1 MVPLFGYSP
10 PQAILPSRTSTSLL
24 SPIIFNAYKTTSRWL
39 EIYTLRLRRN
49 KQRTLI
55 ENGDRS
61 QITKSGTRFI
71 WKLKTYAYGSSKKA
85 EALSSTLVTSD
96 HLNFPV

>member
-1 MVPLFGYSP
+1 MAPLFGYSP
-10 PQAILPSRTSTSLL
+10 PQAILRSRTSTSLL
-24 SPIIFNAYKTTSRWL
+24 SQTIFNVYRRTSPWL
-39 EIYTLRLRRN
+39 EIDTLRLRRN

-55 ENGDRS
+55 ENSYRS

-71 WKLKTYAYGSSKKA
+71 WKQKTYAYGSSKKA
-85 EALSSTLVTSD
+85 EALSSTIVTLD